1 MNIIDLICYYGNLRE
16 LQLICV
22 GMYLN
27 LKPYY
32 VFYSQERAR
41 FGREALEM
49 TRLHEQKLQEYIE
62 ESEIK
67 NKMEMFEV
75 EERKSSQIARLIESH
90 DNSFK
95 EIRNYYNDI
104 TLNNL
109 ALISTLK
116 EQMEELREH
125 SDKTEKLMAEV
136 SPKVLGI

>member
-1 MNIIDLICYYGNLRE
+1 M
-16 LQLICV
+16 
-22 GMYLN
+22 
-27 LKPYY
+27 
-32 VFYSQERAR
+32 
-41 FGREALEM
+41 
-49 TRLHEQKLQEYIE
+49 
-62 ESEIK
+62 EI
-67 NKMEMFEV
+67 FEV

-136 SPKVLGI
+136 SHNFINLAMIC